1 MLRKADARSDS
12 AVLTLPMLKNKLCR
26 SSSWSSVIL
35 SRPVFASSTAPV
47 AFLYLWYASVASRRS
62 VLPVSVMPAV
72 CASICVLPSPYVIDW
87 SMPTY
92 SEAGETPVI
101 GLYSTE
107 LCEREG
113 GTAYSDGGVRT
124 RS

>member
-1 MLRKADARSDS
+1 MLQITLELEGDERA
-12 AVLTLPMLKNKLCR
+12 LTLPMLKKRLCKF
-26 SSSWSSVIL
+26 SSWSSVIL

-47 AFLYLWYASVASRRS
+47 ALLYLWYASVASRRS

-72 CASICVLPSPYVIDW
+72 CARIWVLGSPSPYVIDW

-101 GLYSTE
+101 E
-107 LCEREG
+107 LCSPSWKYKQPAFKNE
-113 GTAYSDGGVRT
+113 
-124 RS
+124 